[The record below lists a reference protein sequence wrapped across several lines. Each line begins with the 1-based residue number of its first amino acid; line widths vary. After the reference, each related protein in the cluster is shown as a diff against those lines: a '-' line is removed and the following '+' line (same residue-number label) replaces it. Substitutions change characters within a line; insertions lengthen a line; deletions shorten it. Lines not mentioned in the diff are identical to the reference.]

1 MSPEIVTAITPPKLL
16 KVGDLKPYLSQGR
29 VEVVLVIAGI
39 IEEVAMATS
48 NPINRVPESAPRR
61 RLVELLLGGG
71 FLATAV
77 AFVYPVLRYLIPP
90 KAADLGSDSVVA
102 GHVGELKPNSGKI
115 FRFGERPGLLIR
127 TADGTYRAMSA
138 TCTHLSC
145 TVQYRDDL
153 RQVWCACHNG
163 MYDLNGRNISGPPP
177 RPLEGFEVQV
187 RGEEI
192 FVRRRREA

>member
-1 MSPEIVTAITPPKLL
+1 MPTQNQGIANAGDPLSPPL
-16 KVGDLKPYLSQGR
+16 
-29 VEVVLVIAGI
+29 
-39 IEEVAMATS
+39 
-48 NPINRVPESAPRR
+48 PRR
-61 RLVELLLGGG
+61 RFVEALLGSG

-77 AFVYPVLRYLIPP
+77 AFLYPVLRYLVPP
-90 KAADLGSDSVVA
+90 KASDLGSDAVVA
-102 GHVGELKPNSGKI
+102 ARVSELKANSGKI
-115 FRFGERPGLLIR
+115 FRFGNRPGLLIR
-127 TADGTYRAMSA
+127 TSSGEYRAMSA

-163 MYDLNGRNISGPPP
+163 KYDLNGRNVSGPPP
-177 RPLEGFEVQV
+177 RPLEDFEVQV

>member
-1 MSPEIVTAITPPKLL
+1 
-16 KVGDLKPYLSQGR
+16 
-29 VEVVLVIAGI
+29 
-39 IEEVAMATS
+39 MATS
-48 NPINRVPESAPRR
+48 DRGMVNPRGQLSTPVPRR
-61 RLVELLLGGG
+61 RFVEVLLGGG
-71 FLATAV
+71 FLATAA
-77 AFVYPVLRYLIPP
+77 AFVYPVLLYLVPP
-90 KAADLGSDSVVA
+90 KTSDLGSDSVVA
-102 GHVGELKPNSGKI
+102 GRVGELKPNSGRI
-115 FRFGERPGLLIR
+115 FRFGNHPGLLIR
-127 TADGTYRAMSA
+127 TATGEYRAMSA

-163 MYDLNGRNISGPPP
+163 KYDLNGRNISGPPP